1 MNDEEGVL
9 KSKSVVF
16 FFLKVDG
23 YFAMLKFVIFF
34 LDC

>member
-1 MNDEEGVL
+1 MKDEEDL

-23 YFAMLKFVIFF
+23 YFGLLKFVIFF